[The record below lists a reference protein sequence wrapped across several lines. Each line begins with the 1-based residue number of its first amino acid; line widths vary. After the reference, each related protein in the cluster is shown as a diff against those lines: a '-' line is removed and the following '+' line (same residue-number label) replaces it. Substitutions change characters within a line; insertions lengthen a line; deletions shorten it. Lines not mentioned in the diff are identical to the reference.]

1 VNRLIGCAWALSRLG
16 RKAGRQNARQQN
28 PRPQW
33 RVALHCL
40 ITINLLAATAVAQGD
55 EISQLIAQGQF
66 TVSSEI
72 SPSEPVVPGQRLKL
86 IIKVAT
92 PRWFTDGTQIQ
103 KPEVPGLVILQTQDF
118 AANASEQRD
127 GQNWT
132 VQRWILDVF
141 ATAPGRFTLPPIA
154 VTVSVSTSPGRSI
167 QGTALAPATQV
178 VATLA
183 PPLEGIE
190 QWIASPELTLEQ
202 TLEGLPED
210 GVLAVGAAVRR
221 QISIKAA
228 QVMAMMLPPPA
239 MDPVQGLQIYAE
251 PPILRSDSNR
261 GALNAERRDVVT
273 YIATESGQTVLP
285 EIRLQW
291 WHTEQHRL
299 TTVTLPAIPITVSD
313 ARVIANDWSA
323 KALLTGKILAGFV
336 LIALLVWWARRHT
349 MLGQLKRIARRL
361 RKQLIK
367 RWRQLRA
374 PALAKRLNPDGSAG
388 VLEATSP
395 REQ

>member
-1 VNRLIGCAWALSRLG
+1 MNQVLGLVWRLSRSRVDAA
-16 RKAGRQNARQQN
+16 RKNARQKNLRSRWQT
-28 PRPQW
+28 
-33 RVALHCL
+33 ALQCF
-40 ITINLLAATAVAQGD
+40 ITLQLLAATIAAQGD
-55 EISQLIAQGQF
+55 EISQLIAQGQLEI
-66 TVSSEI
+66 SSEI
-72 SPSEPVVPGQRLKL
+72 SPSEPVVPGQRVKL

-103 KPEVPGLVILQTQDF
+103 KPEVPGLVILQNQDF

-141 ATAPGRFTLPPIA
+141 ATAPGSFAVPPIA
-154 VTVSVSTSPGRSI
+154 VTISVSTSPGRSI
-167 QGTALAPATQV
+167 QGTALAPATQIV
-178 VATLA
+178 TTLA

-221 QISIKAA
+221 QISIKAE
-228 QVMAMMLPPPA
+228 QVMAMMLPAPA
-239 MDPVQGLQIYAE
+239 IDKVPGLQVYAE

-285 EIRLQW
+285 EITLQW

-299 TTVTLPAIPITVSD
+299 TTVTLPAIPVTVSN
-313 ARVIANDWSA
+313 AHAIANDWPA
-323 KALLTGKILAGFV
+323 KALLIVQILAGLV

-349 MLGQLKRIARRL
+349 MLSQVKRIARHL
-361 RKQLIK
+361 RKQLNK

-388 VLEATSP
+388 ALEVTSP
-395 REQ
+395 RER